1 MTEQAPLH
9 TKEVIDRIFKEP
21 GIQYELNEFQNLGK
35 PIHEIITIYPKVVTT
50 GKDAGKTKYFL
61 KSFIPFSSGNDE
73 VQVYVEG
80 GKSAPEDA
88 IPEAVADLIAE
99 TFSEPETEPEDVTN
113 GNGNEDNGDDEVSVG
128 IDDDPV
134 ALAEERLND
143 LKAALLKAKKRL
155 MDLESNREALEKQ
168 KDQEIESRQ
177 LLEQAKYRVE
187 QLIEEAA
194 RR

>member
-194 RR
+194 CG

>member
-1 MTEQAPLH
+1 M
-9 TKEVIDRIFKEP
+9 EP

-50 GKDAGKTKYFL
+50 GKDAGKTEYFL

-177 LLEQAKYRVE
+177 LLEQAKSRVE
-187 QLIEEAA
+187 QLIEGAA
-194 RR
+194 CG

>member
-1 MTEQAPLH
+1 MAEQAPLH

-61 KSFIPFSSGNDE
+61 KSFIPFSTGNDE

-99 TFSEPETEPEDVTN
+99 TFSVPETEPEDVTN

-177 LLEQAKYRVE
+177 LLEQAKSRVE
-187 QLIEEAA
+187 QLIEGAA
-194 RR
+194 CG

>member
-1 MTEQAPLH
+1 MNGQVTMQ
-9 TKEVIDRIFKEP
+9 TKEIIDRIFKEP
-21 GIQYELNEFQNLGK
+21 GIQYELTEFESLGK
-35 PIHEIITIYPKVVTT
+35 PIHEILAIYPKVVAT

-61 KSFIPFSSGNDE
+61 KSFIPFSSGAEE

-177 LLEQAKYRVE
+177 LLEQAKSRVE

>member
-177 LLEQAKYRVE
+177 LLEQAKSRVE

-194 RR
+194 CG